1 MNTIWIEPDWEAL
14 PAVRALVTTRA
25 GGVSRGSYASLNL
38 GTRTGDDPAHVA
50 ANRARL
56 AATERLPAEPLWL
69 RQVHG
74 NRVLAADEEFKSE
87 PEADAAVTST
97 PGRVLAVLT
106 ADCLSVFL
114 AARDGSAVGVAH
126 AGWRGLAVGVVE
138 ATLAAMPVPRDEIIA
153 WLGPAISA
161 AHYEVGADVHDAFA
175 DSPGV
180 ERAFTASARPGH
192 WFCDLAVL
200 TRARLEAAGVGAVSG
215 GEFCTF
221 DERERFY
228 SYRRDGETGRMAS
241 LIWVEPDNAGNDA

>member
-1 MNTIWIEPDWEAL
+1 MNPAWIEPDWEAP

-25 GGVSRGSYASLNL
+25 GGVSSGPYASLNL
-38 GTRTGDDPAHVA
+38 GTRSGDDPVKVA
-50 ANRARL
+50 ANRTRL
-56 AATERLPAEPLWL
+56 AAARLPAEPLWL

-74 NRVLAADEEFKSE
+74 NRVLAADEEFDPE

-97 PGRVLAVLT
+97 PRRVLAVLT
-106 ADCLSVFL
+106 ADCLPVFL

-126 AGWRGLAVGVVE
+126 AGWRGLAAGVVE
-138 ATLAAMPVPRDEIIA
+138 AALAAMPAPREEVIV
-153 WLGPAISA
+153 WLGPAIGA

-175 DSPGV
+175 DSPDV
-180 ERAFTASARPGH
+180 ERAFTASGRPDH
-192 WFCDLAVL
+192 WFCDLAAL
-200 TRARLEAAGVGAVSG
+200 ARARLEAAGVGAVSG

-221 DERERFY
+221 DDRERFY